1 MTHAETTRPAPLR
14 VGDHLALDF
23 LNTIAA
29 PRGAPVEWLGAGGDL
44 VDWLVGGGVL
54 AATDG
59 ARLLRTTERSLFDGV
74 ARDARCLREWLR
86 TLVEQLTNSQARGIA
101 CGELDDL
108 NAILARY
115 PAHLRLTPMADGVVM
130 GSRRAWTEAGEL
142 LAPLAEAIADLIA
155 NGDFDLIRK
164 CENPPCT
171 LWFYD
176 RTKGHKRRWC
186 SQAMCGNRAKV
197 AAFRERQKRK
207 G

>member
-1 MTHAETTRPAPLR
+1 MTRAEATRPAPLR

-29 PRGAPVEWLGAGGDL
+29 PQGAPVEWLGGGGDL
-44 VDWLVGGGVL
+44 INWLVGSGAL

-59 ARLLRTTERSLFDGV
+59 ARLLRTTERSLLDDV
-74 ARDARCLREWLR
+74 ARDARRLREWLR
-86 TLVEQLTNSQARGIA
+86 ALVEQLTNGQARGIA
-101 CGELDDL
+101 PGELDGL

-115 PAHLRLTPMADGVVM
+115 PAHLRVTPTAGGIAMR
-130 GSRRAWTEAGEL
+130 SERAWTDAGEL
-142 LAPLAEAIADLIA
+142 LAPIGEAIADLIA

-197 AAFRERQKRK
+197 AAFRERLKRK